1 MRLLE
6 KETAIARALRE
17 KREKEEA
24 ERNAYKEAVF
34 TEHEKTTNYST
45 QSSFKA
51 GTVRDKIKKTIRA
64 NTAIIKTYDRA
75 VENFN

>member
-6 KETAIARALRE
+6 KENAIARALRE

-51 GTVRDKIKKTIRA
+51 GTVRDKIKKTIR
-64 NTAIIKTYDRA
+64 TRQPTIFQFCKAISSR
-75 VENFN
+75 